1 MEFTTIFDFIGTFAF
16 AISGVRLAARKN
28 FDLFG
33 AYVVGFV
40 TAVGGGTLRDLMLGT
55 TPFWMTTPYYVII
68 TGVALLTVIVLKKW
82 LVRFDSTFFIFD
94 AIGLGFFTVV
104 GLEKSMAA
112 DFPMW
117 INIIMGCITG
127 ATGGII
133 RDILLNEVP
142 LIFRKDIYAIA
153 CAGGGIAYCICH
165 HFGLP
170 SVANQV
176 IGATSVILIRI
187 IAVHFGISLPSLSPD
202 KEDES
207 LHDNS

>member
-40 TAVGGGTLRDLMLGT
+40 TAVGGGTLRDVMLGT

-176 IGATSVILIRI
+176 IGAASVILIRI

>member
-117 INIIMGCITG
+117 INIIMGCKTG
-127 ATGGII
+127 ATGGIK
-133 RDILLNEVP
+133 RDILLN
-142 LIFRKDIYAIA
+142 
-153 CAGGGIAYCICH
+153 
-165 HFGLP
+165 
-170 SVANQV
+170 
-176 IGATSVILIRI
+176 
-187 IAVHFGISLPSLSPD
+187 
-202 KEDES
+202 
-207 LHDNS
+207 

>member
-40 TAVGGGTLRDLMLGT
+40 TAVGGGTLRDVMLGT

-142 LIFRKDIYAIA
+142 LIFRKDIYALA
-153 CAGGGIAYCICH
+153 CAGGGIVYCICH
-165 HFGLP
+165 KYGIP
-170 SVANQV
+170 NVATQV
-176 IGATSVILIRI
+176 IAAASVILIRI
-187 IAVHFGISLPSLSPD
+187 VAVRYGISLPSLSPD
-202 KEDES
+202 QDDS
-207 LHDNS
+207 LHSSS

>member
-176 IGATSVILIRI
+176 IGAASVILIRI

-207 LHDNS
+207 LHGNS

>member
-40 TAVGGGTLRDLMLGT
+40 TAVGGGTLRDVMLGT

-68 TGVALLTVIVLKKW
+68 TGIALLTVIVLKRW
-82 LVRFDSTFFIFD
+82 LVRFDNTFFIFD

-104 GLEKSMAA
+104 GFEKSMAA

-142 LIFRKDIYAIA
+142 LIFRKDIYALA
-153 CAGGGIAYCICH
+153 CAGGGIVYWLCH
-165 HFGLP
+165 RYGMP
-170 SVANQV
+170 N
-176 IGATSVILIRI
+176 IATQIIAAASVIIIRI
-187 IAVHFGISLPSLSPD
+187 VAVRFGISLPSLSPD
-202 KEDES
+202 NDDS
-207 LHDNS
+207 LHRDS

>member
-68 TGVALLTVIVLKKW
+68 TGIALLTVIVLKRW
-82 LVRFDSTFFIFD
+82 LVRFDNTFFIFD

-142 LIFRKDIYAIA
+142 LIFRKDIYALA
-153 CAGGGIAYCICH
+153 CAGGGIVYWLCH
-165 HFGLP
+165 RYGIP
-170 SVANQV
+170 N
-176 IGATSVILIRI
+176 IATQIIAAASVIIIRI
-187 IAVHFGISLPSLSPD
+187 VAVRFGISLPSLSPD
-202 KEDES
+202 NDDS
-207 LHDNS
+207 LHGDS

>member
-176 IGATSVILIRI
+176 IGAASVILIRI

-202 KEDES
+202 KEDDS

>member
-1 MEFTTIFDFIGTFAF
+1 MGFTTIFDFIGTFAF
-16 AISGVRLAARKN
+16 AISGVRLASRKN

-40 TAVGGGTLRDLMLGT
+40 TAVGGGTIRDVMLGV
-55 TPFWMTTPYYVII
+55 TPFWMTTPHYVII
-68 TGVALLTVIVLKKW
+68 TGIALLTVIILKKW
-82 LVRFDSTFFIFD
+82 IVRFDNTFFIFD
-94 AIGLGFFTVV
+94 AIGLGFFTIV

-142 LIFRKDIYAIA
+142 LIFRKDIYAVA
-153 CAGGGIAYCICH
+153 CVGGGTVYCICH
-165 HFGLP
+165 LFGMP
-170 SVANQV
+170 NVATQI
-176 IGATSVILIRI
+176 IGAASVIIIRI
-187 IAVHFGISLPSLSPD
+187 VAVRFGISLPSLSPD
-202 KEDES
+202 EDDSS
-207 LHDNS
+207 LHRDS

>member
-40 TAVGGGTLRDLMLGT
+40 TAVGGGTLRDVMLGT
-55 TPFWMTTPYYVII
+55 TPFWMTTPYYIII

-176 IGATSVILIRI
+176 IGAASVILIRI

>member
-68 TGVALLTVIVLKKW
+68 TGIALLTVIVLKRW
-82 LVRFDSTFFIFD
+82 LVRFDNTFFIFD

-142 LIFRKDIYAIA
+142 LIFRKDIYALA
-153 CAGGGIAYCICH
+153 CAGGGIVYWLCH
-165 HFGLP
+165 RYGMP
-170 SVANQV
+170 N
-176 IGATSVILIRI
+176 IATQIIAAASVIIIRI
-187 IAVHFGISLPSLSPD
+187 VAVRFGISLPSLSPD
-202 KEDES
+202 NDDS
-207 LHDNS
+207 LHRDS